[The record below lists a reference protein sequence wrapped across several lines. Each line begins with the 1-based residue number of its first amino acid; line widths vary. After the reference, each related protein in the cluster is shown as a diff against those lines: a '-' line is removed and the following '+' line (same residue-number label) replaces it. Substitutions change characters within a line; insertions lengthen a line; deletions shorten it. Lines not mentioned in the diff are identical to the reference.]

1 MPLQAERPLTRHV
14 TSRIDV
20 ALLALRIAS
29 GLAFLYHG
37 SAILFGGFGGP
48 GPRAFA
54 TSHGWP
60 LAIATLV
67 GLAQVFGGVAVLTGI
82 LARLGAAC
90 LVVVMIGAI
99 VLVHLPHGFDV
110 SEGGVEYAL
119 TQMLVGVAILLVGPG
134 GLSLAGMLPAGW
146 RHL

>member
-1 MPLQAERPLTRHV
+1 MPVQAERPLTRHG

-20 ALLALRIAS
+20 ALLGLRIAS
-29 GLAFLYHG
+29 GSAFLYHG
-37 SAILFGGFGGP
+37 SAILFGWFGGP

-54 TSHGWP
+54 ISHGWP

-67 GLAQVFGGVAVLTGI
+67 GLAQVFGGFAVLAGI

-90 LVVVMIGAI
+90 VIVVMMGAI

-110 SEGGVEYAL
+110 SEGGFEYAF
-119 TQMLVGVAILLVGPG
+119 TQMLVGVAIVLVGPG
-134 GLSLAGMLPAGW
+134 ALSLVGMLPAGW

>member
-1 MPLQAERPLTRHV
+1 MAWQAEDHQTRHV

-29 GLAFLYHG
+29 GSAFLYHG
-37 SAILFGGFGGP
+37 SAILFGAFGGP

-60 LAIATLV
+60 LAVATLV
-67 GLAQVFGGVAVLTGI
+67 GLAQVFGGVAVLAGT

-90 LVVVMIGAI
+90 LIVVMIGAI

-119 TQMLVGVAILLVGPG
+119 TQMLVGIAILLTGPG
-134 GLSLAGMLPAGW
+134 GLSLAGVLPPGW